1 MTNPKIDRWA
11 DNAEA
16 HQIIN
21 ECLVS
26 LAERLKKLEE
36 YVVHIPT
43 PDKILYKPKGEE
55 EYLSLKENYDLI
67 YKSIEELRNG
77 MQD

>member
-43 PDKILYKPKGEE
+43 PDKILY
-55 EYLSLKENYDLI
+55 LSLI
-67 YKSIEELRNG
+67 HI
-77 MQD
+77 

>member
-21 ECLVS
+21 ECLLS

-36 YVVHIPT
+36 YVINIPT
-43 PDKILYKPKGEE
+43 PDKILYKPSGEE
-55 EYLSLKENYDLI
+55 EYLNLKENYDLI
-67 YKSIEELRNG
+67 YKSIEELKNG
-77 MQD
+77 MQN

>member
-1 MTNPKIDRWA
+1 MTSPKIDRWE

-16 HQIIN
+16 HEIIN

-36 YVVHIPT
+36 YVINIPT
-43 PDKILYKPKGEE
+43 PDKILYKPSGEE
-55 EYLSLKENYDLI
+55 EYLNLKENYDLI
-67 YKSIEELRNG
+67 YKSIKEL
-77 MQD
+77 QDGV